1 MGYVD
6 QMKESRS
13 GSTRASQGTDPEA
26 INKNVGGL
34 LAMQNASK
42 ARTDMIAR
50 LFAETGLRDLYKK
63 CVKLYQKNLKQPFT
77 VKVDGTD
84 VTVSPQ
90 QIQGRIKCKSNMGI
104 ELQLGMAEA
113 ERLKE
118 MVSFLG
124 QLNQLFPGIITPQH
138 IHKIAVDFVANL
150 GKKQPDDYVAK
161 LEEFVKS
168 YTQNIQQAQQ
178 QQEREWK
185 IKEEELRQG
194 WAKIQVAAKKNEIDL
209 TEIMKNFEGRMST
222 KILDIEQTQKSDQ
235 LDFITELLK
244 LQGANK
250 K

>member
-1 MGYVD
+1 
-6 QMKESRS
+6 
-13 GSTRASQGTDPEA
+13 
-26 INKNVGGL
+26 
-34 LAMQNASK
+34 
-42 ARTDMIAR
+42 
-50 LFAETGLRDLYKK
+50 
-63 CVKLYQKNLKQPFT
+63 
-77 VKVDGTD
+77 VDGTD